1 MRIAVIGAG
10 VSGNVVARLLNDEH
24 EVWLFEAG
32 DYAGGHTNTV
42 SFDAW
47 GQSWHVDT
55 GFMVF
60 NDRTYPNFVRLMQ
73 GLGVAAQDSDMSFS
87 VSCERTGLEYQ
98 GSSLN
103 GLFAQRRNLVRPSFY
118 GMLRDIMRFNREAA
132 RLLDADAESVTL
144 GQYLD
149 RSGLGREFV
158 DHYLIPMTAAI
169 WSAQPR
175 AVLDFPAHFLIGFF
189 RNHGL
194 LQVWDR
200 PQWKTIP
207 GGAKRYVAALLAPLA
222 DRVRLNSPVSR
233 VVRHSDYVEVTT
245 RGGTPQRFDAV
256 VCATHADQTLEM
268 LADADETERQVLAAF
283 PYQRNDAVLHTDVAI
298 LPRRR
303 RAWASWNYHL
313 SPEPHAPATVTYD
326 LSRLQRVRSPEPIL
340 LTLNDGGRTDPAKVI
355 QRIIYHH
362 PAYGPDSVAAQKRH
376 AELNGRR
383 RTWFCGAYWGYGFHE
398 DGVRSAL
405 AVARCF
411 GKDLETCIVASTKG
425 ESGIADTSR

>member
-10 VSGNVVARLLNDEH
+10 VSGNVVARLLADEH
-24 EVWLFEAG
+24 EVWLYESG

-47 GQSWHVDT
+47 GQTWHVDT

-60 NDRTYPNFVRLMQ
+60 NDRTYPNFIRLLQ
-73 GLGVAAQDSDMSFS
+73 TLGVAAQDSDMSFS

-103 GLFAQRRNLVRPSFY
+103 GLFAQRRNLIRPAFY
-118 GMLRDIMRFNREAA
+118 GMLRDILRFNRAA
-132 RLLDADAESVTL
+132 PRLLDSDAESLTL

-158 DHYLIPMTAAI
+158 DHYLLPMTAAI
-169 WSAQPR
+169 WSARPR
-175 AVLDFPAHFLIGFF
+175 AVLEFPAYFLFGFF

-194 LQVWDR
+194 FQVGDR

-207 GGAKRYVAALLAPLA
+207 GGAQRYVAELLAPLVS
-222 DRVRLNSPVSR
+222 RVRLNSPVAR
-233 VVRHSDYVEVTT
+233 VVRHPDYVELTT
-245 RGGTPQRFDAV
+245 RGGETERFDGV
-256 VCATHADQTLEM
+256 VCAAHADQTLEM
-268 LADADETERQVLAAF
+268 LADADETERQVLASF
-283 PYQRNDAVLHTDVAI
+283 PYQRNDAVLHTDTSI
-298 LPRRR
+298 LPKRR

-313 SPEPHAPATVTYD
+313 SPDPQAPATVTYD
-326 LSRLQRVRSPEPIL
+326 LSRLQRVDSPEPIL
-340 LTLNDGGRTDPAKVI
+340 LTLNDAGRIDPDKVI
-355 QRIIYHH
+355 RRILYHH
-362 PAYGPDSVAAQKRH
+362 PAYGPDSIAAQRRH
-376 AELNGRR
+376 EELNGRR

-411 GKDLETCIVASTKG
+411 GKDLETCTAASTKAA
-425 ESGIADTSR
+425 SGTAGASR

>member
-10 VSGNVVARLLNDEH
+10 VSGNVVARLLADEH

-60 NDRTYPNFVRLMQ
+60 NDRTYPNFVRLLH

-118 GMLRDIMRFNREAA
+118 GMLRDIMRFNREAPK
-132 RLLDADAESVTL
+132 LLDADVDSLTL

-207 GGAKRYVAALLAPLA
+207 GGAQRYVAALLAPLA
-222 DRVRLNSPVSR
+222 DRVRLNCPVSR
-233 VVRHSDYVEVTT
+233 VVRHVDYVEVTT
-245 RGGTPQRFDAV
+245 RGGSPERFDAV
-256 VCATHADQTLEM
+256 VCAAHADQTLEM
-268 LADADETERQVLAAF
+268 LADADEMERQVLTAF
-283 PYQRNDAVLHTDVAI
+283 PYQRNDAVLHTDVSI

-313 SPEPHAPATVTYD
+313 SPEPHSPATVTYD
-326 LSRLQRVRSPEPIL
+326 LSRLQRVNSPEPIL

-355 QRIIYHH
+355 QRIRYHH
-362 PAYGPDSVAAQKRH
+362 PAYGPDSIAAQKRH
-376 AELNGRR
+376 VDLNGRR

-411 GKDLETCIVASTKG
+411 GKGLEICTVASTKAG
-425 ESGIADTSR
+425 LGIADTSR